1 MVRKSG
7 RSWSWM
13 KVALVVGSFAGLL
26 AGCQSALYQPN
37 RTRYAYEV
45 RITEPILSSS
55 HSVEND
61 NYAIDFQF
69 FETEISF
76 RLRNKTKRPLTIFWD
91 SSRYVT
97 ETGTTRRIFHKGVR
111 VRDRYDYQPPT
122 IVPADG
128 VLDDHVVPSENVV
141 EGIVRSGYL
150 PILPVW
156 DYEDEYY
163 VPGGRDSAD
172 AEAERRRTTAAS
184 LNGRIIG
191 LNLAMKIDGRD
202 EMQKFRFLVKVIHQ
216 QES

>member
-1 MVRKSG
+1 MN
-7 RSWSWM
+7 
-13 KVALVVGSFAGLL
+13 VALVVGLFAGLL
-26 AGCQSALYQPN
+26 AGCQSALYQPK
-37 RTRYAYEV
+37 RTRYVYEI

-61 NYAIDFQF
+61 EYVIDFQF

-76 RLRNKTKRPLTIFWD
+76 RLRNKTKGPLTIFWD

-122 IVPADG
+122 VVSADG
-128 VLDDHVVPSENVV
+128 VLNDHVVPSENVV

-156 DYEDEYY
+156 DYEDEIY
-163 VPGGRDSAD
+163 VPGGRDTAD
-172 AEAERRRTTAAS
+172 QAAERRRTIAAA

-191 LNLAMKIDGRD
+191 LNLAMKIGDRE
-202 EMQKFRFLVKVIHQ
+202 EMQKFRFLVKVIRQ
-216 QES
+216 